1 MSESAPPRRARDRY
15 DAVLGL
21 LVLGYLLSAISVA
34 GPGRVVTGAVY
45 LAALIVAWASSV
57 LRRLRGQLAA
67 ATLLVLALPVAVARL
82 SGAEQTANVLGSLW
96 LSLVL
101 LLTLV
106 TIVGRILQHDE
117 VSLQTLFGALSAYLM
132 IGLIFASW
140 YAALQTVGN
149 GTLFAGTHDANGKT
163 LQYFSF
169 ITLTTTGY
177 GDFVPATDLAR
188 AVAVLEAL
196 IGQIFLA
203 TLVARLVASFAGRRR
218 RS

>member
-1 MSESAPPRRARDRY
+1 
-15 DAVLGL
+15 
-21 LVLGYLLSAISVA
+21 
-34 GPGRVVTGAVY
+34 
-45 LAALIVAWASSV
+45 
-57 LRRLRGQLAA
+57 
-67 ATLLVLALPVAVARL
+67 
-82 SGAEQTANVLGSLW
+82 
-96 LSLVL
+96 
-101 LLTLV
+101 
-106 TIVGRILQHDE
+106 
-117 VSLQTLFGALSAYLM
+117 M

-140 YAALQTVGN
+140 YAALQTVGDS
-149 GTLFAGTHDANGKT
+149 TLFAGTKDANGKT

-177 GDFVPATDLAR
+177 GDYVPVTDIAR